1 MKNLIDNKLL
11 QSISNIYD
19 NKELFIFK
27 NPDIE
32 KELASDLNDVAVF
45 FTVNI
50 KAAAVF
56 SIIICDQLSGEPN
69 SLTSIMKN
77 LGFKPLDF
85 MKTMEELNQWKSKG
99 LLRSTMRRSS
109 RPINEYIFVKEVID
123 AVIFNDISKL
133 NVEVPDN
140 QNEAFLKI
148 RSYINSILR
157 TVEQEYIVEV
167 LNSYVYEFKQFE
179 LIKEIIDNEDINNI
193 EKAILF
199 YAIAYTQYGVEQFDL
214 DFILNYLDDDSILTF
229 NIKQRISNETSKLFT
244 ECYLE
249 FEVQGFVDF
258 SNIVPGEKIK
268 KHINYGVNKNEKSFF
283 SPKYCTLI
291 KPDSIKK
298 ANLYFNP
305 QTQKSIDEIL
315 SLTSD
320 SFSEVMNRFEENGIN
335 PGLSMLY
342 YGMPGTGKT
351 ELVKQIA
358 KSNNRMLLLVD
369 VSSVKSKWVG
379 ESEKNI
385 KRVFNEYRQAVKF
398 YEEIPILFFNECD
411 ALISKRNDVQTSVD
425 QMNNTMQNILLQE
438 LEDFKGIFIAT
449 TNLIQNIDKAFD
461 RRILYKLHLDQ
472 PEIDT
477 RFKILKNQFPSY
489 SDSLLSEISN
499 QNNLTGGQIQNLKK
513 KFLVEQILFKKIQ
526 STEINFKNYIESEL
540 NFRENKK
547 KSIGFSVH
555 NL

>member
-1 MKNLIDNKLL
+1 MKNLIDNALL
-11 QSISNIYD
+11 KSLGNIFD
-19 NKELFIFK
+19 NKEQFIFK

-32 KELASDLNDVAVF
+32 KKLASDLNDVAVF
-45 FTVNI
+45 FAVDI
-50 KAAAVF
+50 KVAAVF
-56 SIIICDQLSGEPN
+56 SIIICDQLSGEAD
-69 SLTSIMKN
+69 SVTSIMKN

-85 MKTMEELNQWKSKG
+85 MKTIEELNQWKSKG
-99 LLRSTMRRSS
+99 LLRSTMRRSY
-109 RPINEYIFVKEVID
+109 RPINEYIFSKEVID

-133 NVEVPDN
+133 NIEIPDN

-148 RSYINSILR
+148 RSYINNILR
-157 TVEQEYIVEV
+157 NVEKDYIVDV
-167 LNSYVYEFKQFE
+167 LNSYVHEFKQFE
-179 LIKEIIDNEDINNI
+179 LIKEIVDNEDINDL
-193 EKAILF
+193 EKVILF
-199 YAIAYTQYGVEQFDL
+199 YVIAYAQYGVERFDL
-214 DFILNYLDDDSILTF
+214 DFILEYFGDDSSLTF
-229 NIKQRISNETSKLFT
+229 HIKQRVSNETSKLFT
-244 ECYLE
+244 EGYLE
-249 FEVQGFVDF
+249 FEVPGFVDF
-258 SNIVPGEKIK
+258 SNILPGEKLK
-268 KHINYGVNKNEKSFF
+268 KHINYGVNQNEKSIF
-283 SPKYCTLI
+283 SPKYCALI

-298 ANLYFNP
+298 ADLYFNP

-513 KFLVEQILFKKIQ
+513 KFLVEQILFKKIE
-526 STEINFKNYIESEL
+526 SNEINFKNYIESEL

-547 KSIGFSVH
+547 NSIGFSNH

>member
-1 MKNLIDNKLL
+1 MKNLIDNTLL

-69 SLTSIMKN
+69 SLTSIMKK

-85 MKTMEELNQWKSKG
+85 MKTMEELNQWRSKG

-179 LIKEIIDNEDINNI
+179 LIKEIIDNEDINNL

-214 DFILNYLDDDSILTF
+214 DFILNYLDDDSISTF

-268 KHINYGVNKNEKSFF
+268 KHINYGVNKNEKSIF

-358 KSNNRMLLLVD
+358 KLNNRMLLLVD